1 MKSGK
6 MDKDFKD
13 GIKAGLPIGLGY
25 LSVSFTFG
33 IMAASKGLFWWQ
45 AVLISLTCLTSAG
58 QLAGI
63 GIMIMPGHYLEML
76 ISQLTINVRYSF
88 MSVSLAQKVEKPFKG
103 IYRWLLGFI
112 MTDEIYAVAVSKK
125 EVTRRFFAGLGILP
139 IIGWTTGTLLGV
151 LIGSVLPDRL
161 LSALSIAIYA
171 MFIAI
176 VMPEVKK
183 SRAVA
188 VVAALAAALS
198 CAFTYVPGLKQV
210 PAGIAISICAVAAA
224 LAGAIV
230 FPVQEEG

>member
-1 MKSGK
+1 MNR
-6 MDKDFKD
+6 DFKD
-13 GIKAGLPIGLGY
+13 GIKDGLPIGLGY

-33 IMAASKGLFWWQ
+33 IMAAGKGLFWWQ

-63 GIMIMPGHYLEML
+63 GIMVMPGRYLEML

-88 MSVSLAQKVEKPFKG
+88 MSVSLAQKVEKPFRG

-125 EVTRRFFAGLGILP
+125 EVTRAYFSGLGILP
-139 IIGWTTGTLLGV
+139 IIGWTFGTLFGV

-176 VMPEVKK
+176 VMPEIKK

-188 VVAALAAALS
+188 VVAALAVVLS
-198 CAFTYVPGLKQV
+198 CAFTYIPGLKSV
-210 PAGIAISICAVAAA
+210 PAGIAISICAVVAA
-224 LAGAIV
+224 LVGALV
-230 FPVQEEG
+230 FPVEEEA